1 MTISSFE
8 SSNKEKK
15 VDGKD
20 GRVRE
25 VVAISC

>member
-1 MTISSFE
+1 MTISSFKLL
-8 SSNKEKK
+8 NKEKK

-20 GRVRE
+20 GIARE